1 MPTAQGTRGP
11 VKVLKR
17 PSSPSLEAKTVS
29 TRRNVHKISPPKAFL
44 ACNHGPRVGEE
55 EGGGWEERGGHEI
68 WSYLYSNLTYPCN
81 GGKHIKCF
89 SHCHRGAVYT
99 GPTTNIISASPKQ
112 KSSRNLYQGHL
123 YYILLYTSAET
134 FGGLVRAWT
143 LDVFLVRFKEG
154 PSYYFRCRT

>member
-29 TRRNVHKISPPKAFL
+29 TRRKVHKTSPPKAFL
-44 ACNHGPRVGEE
+44 ACDHGPRVGEE
-55 EGGGWEERGGHEI
+55 EGGWGWDERGGHEI
-68 WSYLYSNLTYPCN
+68 WSCLSSNLTYPCN
-81 GGKHIKCF
+81 GGKNIKCF

-112 KSSRNLYQGHL
+112 KNSRNLYQGQL
-123 YYILLYTSAET
+123 YYIRLYTFTET
-134 FGGLVRAWT
+134 LGGLLRAWT
-143 LDVFLVRFKEG
+143 LGIFLIRLKES
-154 PSYYFRCRT
+154 PLHHNR